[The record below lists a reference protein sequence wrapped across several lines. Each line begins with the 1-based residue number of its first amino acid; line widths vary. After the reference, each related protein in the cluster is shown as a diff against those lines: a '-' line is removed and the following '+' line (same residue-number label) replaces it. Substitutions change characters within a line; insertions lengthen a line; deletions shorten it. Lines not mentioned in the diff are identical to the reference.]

1 MLLTYLVYRN
11 LKATEET
18 NDILQDID
26 DEAITAFFIVV
37 FLTAAFWPLA
47 VKLYVEHSLKDIP
60 NVRSELVSYLV
71 PAAMLLIAATLGLF
85 AWYIF
90 IGLIIAVV
98 SIIMYFSKK
107 TLEEIKETE

>member
-26 DEAITAFFIVV
+26 DEAITAFFIIV

-47 VKLYVEHSLKDIP
+47 IKIYVQHRLADRP
-60 NVRSELVSYLV
+60 NLRGDLISYLV
-71 PAAMLLIAATLGLF
+71 PGAMLLVSATLGLF
-85 AWYIF
+85 AFYVV
-90 IGLIIAVV
+90 IGLVFAVV
-98 SIIMYFSKK
+98 EVLWYFIRIAK
-107 TLEEIKETE
+107 

>member
-11 LKATEET
+11 LKETERT

-26 DEAITAFFIVV
+26 DEAITAFFIII

-47 VKLYVEHSLKDIP
+47 VKLYVEHKLEGIE
-60 NVRSELVSYLV
+60 NVRGELVLYLV
-71 PAAMLLIAATLGLF
+71 PAGMLITAVTLGFF

-90 IGLIIAVV
+90 IGLIIAVLE
-98 SIIMYFSKK
+98 IIIYFGKR
-107 TLEEIKETE
+107 TLDEIED